1 MPGSPPR
8 PGGTGLPPIEI
19 LYNNSE
25 ILRLVAEAIQEMWRR
40 DLGIDARLVNQEY
53 KSVFASRRA
62 GDYQILLGSWT
73 ADYLDPTTFLDLWRS
88 DSGNNHTG
96 WSDPA
101 YDALS
106 NRANTLAEATLRRP
120 KAAAMPYVPQGHR
133 GVHSEHMGFLLAEMQ
148 SLARAHPDAV
158 W

>member
-1 MPGSPPR
+1 
-8 PGGTGLPPIEI
+8 
-19 LYNNSE
+19 
-25 ILRLVAEAIQEMWRR
+25 V
-40 DLGIDARLVNQEY
+40 RLVNQEY

-73 ADYLDPTTFLDLWRS
+73 ADYLDATTFLDLWRS

-106 NRANTLAEATLRRP
+106 NRANTLAD
-120 KAAAMPYVPQGHR
+120 AAERAKV
-133 GVHSEHMGFLLAEMQ
+133 LAEAEALVLESAPIIPLYFNTHVYFLSPAVKGWQ
-148 SLARAHPDAV
+148 PTPTDHSDFRYVSLSP
-158 W
+158 